1 MSSNK
6 KEVSEEDAKKLELA
20 RKEEEQFEKDSAKP
34 FRKITKPISDKWTA
48 EKASI
53 DYEISEDGRSIK
65 CFGYGMAQGE
75 VEWKQQDNINR
86 TVKSTKKVIYFDE
99 EKKKPIDDTVHVF
112 RCKVQTKTPK
122 QTYIGL
128 TSV

>member
-1 MSSNK
+1 
-6 KEVSEEDAKKLELA
+6 
-20 RKEEEQFEKDSAKP
+20 
-34 FRKITKPISDKWTA
+34 
-48 EKASI
+48 
-53 DYEISEDGRSIK
+53 
-65 CFGYGMAQGE
+65 MAQGE
-75 VEWKQQDNINR
+75 VEWKQQDNTNR